1 MPGGFCKYVVAG
13 LRSEFLCSSLPEK
26 CAVEAFYRPVE
37 GASLS
42 DLPVGPEALLRIGTG
57 AASHFGCKVQVVQIY
72 IFMRF
77 AAFQHEPEHPSSI
90 GTSFH
95 RLNIT
100 KKQHTHTH
108 TRVVVAISHLGKKD
122 RPQAFNMATTH
133 HVHSLSI
140 EGQLNH
146 RNNVCQHA

>member
-108 TRVVVAISHLGKKD
+108 TCCRCDIASREERSAPSLQHGHNSSCALSFHRGAVE
-122 RPQAFNMATTH
+122 PQ
-133 HVHSLSI
+133 
-140 EGQLNH
+140 E
-146 RNNVCQHA
+146 